1 MFKNVFF
8 KKRNENDQVLTE
20 TSLKVR
26 TTILHLKKC
35 LIFINFSTKVFQH
48 LIDKNQSR
56 NEFFVNLKF
65 VIFRW
70 FGIELDEPLG
80 RHDGTVEEI
89 RYFAAADDHGVFV
102 TDARL
107 IKLHNQPP
115 KPGK

>member
-1 MFKNVFF
+1 MKIRLLLNI
-8 KKRNENDQVLTE
+8 EQ
-20 TSLKVR
+20 
-26 TTILHLKKC
+26 
-35 LIFINFSTKVFQH
+35 QH
-48 LIDKNQSR
+48 KIQSR
-56 NEFFVNLKF
+56 NEFLLFLEF

-89 RYFAAADDHGVFV
+89 RYFASADDHGVFV

>member
-1 MFKNVFF
+1 MFIPYL
-8 KKRNENDQVLTE
+8 EII
-20 TSLKVR
+20 
-26 TTILHLKKC
+26 ILFILY
-35 LIFINFSTKVFQH
+35 LSFLQIFIVYLPLEFILLYHSNCIYYILNIEQPHK
-48 LIDKNQSR
+48 IQSR
-56 NEFFVNLKF
+56 NEFLLFLEF

-89 RYFAAADDHGVFV
+89 RYFASADDHGVFV